1 VDRGEARRPLRRLVL
16 PSALLFLAGCASV
29 GVPVASLAPAA
40 VELDATPFFPQER
53 YQCGPAA
60 LATVLSA
67 SGVPVEPAALVDEV
81 YIPGR
86 EGALQAELIAAARGR
101 GRVPYR
107 LPPTQSALAA
117 ELRAGRPVLVLQNL
131 GIRAFPRWHYAVVI
145 GMDPGRDAYL
155 LRSGTERRRV
165 TDRSMFLRTW
175 SRSGNWGLVMLD
187 AGELP
192 AADDAAGYL
201 RALAAVEATGGLAL
215 ARAGYRAAL
224 ARWPGNRLAR
234 LGLGNVA
241 LAGGE
246 AETAAA
252 HYRALLADDPD
263 DLIALNNLAEAL
275 SRAGRM
281 DEALQAIGRALAAAP
296 DGHPLRPALEQTR
309 RNLAPGAQ
317 Y

>member
-1 VDRGEARRPLRRLVL
+1 VGRRGACRLQSLLLL
-16 PSALLFLAGCASV
+16 PGLVALAGCAAV
-29 GVPVASLAPAA
+29 GVPVAQIAPAA
-40 VELDATPFFPQER
+40 LELEATPFFPQER

-67 SGVPVEPAALVDEV
+67 SGVPVQPAALVDEV

-86 EGALQAELIAAARGR
+86 EGSLQAELIAAARGR

-107 LPPTQSALAA
+107 LPPTQTALAA

-131 GIRAFPRWHYAVVI
+131 GVRAFPRWHYAVVI
-145 GMDPGRDAYL
+145 GMDPARDAYL

-165 TDRSMFLRTW
+165 TRRSVFLRTW
-175 SRSGNWGLVMLD
+175 SRSGSWGLVMLD

-192 AADDAAGYL
+192 AADDPAGYL
-201 RALAAVEATGGLAL
+201 RALAAVEATGGLDL

-224 ARWPGNRLAR
+224 ERWPGNRLAR

-246 AETAAA
+246 AATAAD
-252 HYRALLADDPD
+252 HYRALLAEDPD

-275 SRAGRM
+275 SRAGRT
-281 DEALQAIGRALAAAP
+281 DEAVRAIGRALAAAP

-309 RNLAPGAQ
+309 RGLAADAQ
-317 Y
+317 D